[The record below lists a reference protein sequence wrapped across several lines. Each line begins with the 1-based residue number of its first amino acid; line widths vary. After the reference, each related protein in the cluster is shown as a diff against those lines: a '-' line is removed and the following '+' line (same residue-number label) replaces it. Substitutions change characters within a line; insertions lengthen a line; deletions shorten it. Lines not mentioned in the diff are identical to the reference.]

1 MMNIEQARF
10 NMVEQQIRPW
20 DVVDQKVL
28 DLITNTPRE
37 KFVSDQYQHLAFS
50 DTNIPLGHDQIM
62 MTPKF
67 EARMLQALEIQTDEE
82 ILEIGT
88 GSGYV
93 TALLAQLGKH
103 VTSEEIFADFS
114 NKAAERISAI
124 NLTNNV
130 TLNVTDST
138 KKRKFYN
145 RYDVIVVTGS
155 MPEYDPIFQEQLS
168 IGGRL
173 FIIVGESPVME
184 ALLIERLSEREWQ
197 KQILLETNLPAL
209 LGLSTPSKFV
219 L

>member
-1 MMNIEQARF
+1 MDIEQARF

-20 DVVDQKVL
+20 EVVDQKVL

-37 KFVSDQYQHLAFS
+37 EFVSDQYQDLAFS
-50 DTNIPLGHDQIM
+50 DTNIPLGHNQVM
-62 MTPKF
+62 MTPKL
-67 EARMLQALEIQTDEE
+67 EARMLQALEIQSDEE

-93 TALLAQLGKH
+93 TALLSQLGRH
-103 VTSEEIFADFS
+103 VTSEEIYADFTS
-114 NKAAERISAI
+114 KAAEQLKAI
-124 NLTNNV
+124 NLSDNV

-138 KKRKFYN
+138 KKREFYN

-155 MPEYDPIFQEQLS
+155 TPQYDPIFQEQLS

-184 ALLIERLSEREWQ
+184 ALLIERLSEHEWK
-197 KQILLETNLPAL
+197 KQVLLETNLPAL
-209 LGLSTPSKFV
+209 LGTNVPDKFV
-219 L
+219 F